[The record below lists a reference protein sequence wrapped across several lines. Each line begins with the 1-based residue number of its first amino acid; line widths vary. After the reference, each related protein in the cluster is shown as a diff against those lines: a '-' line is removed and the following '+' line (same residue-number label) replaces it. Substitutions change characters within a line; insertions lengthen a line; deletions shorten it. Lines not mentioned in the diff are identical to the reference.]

1 MNKELK
7 LNQNKII
14 EGYLN
19 LAKSKLTKFN
29 RSITGKETL
38 KLLNVIKKEF
48 KTFKIYKIRSGKK
61 VFDWKI
67 PNEWNVKE
75 AYIIDKFNEKIIDLK
90 NNNLHLVGYSEPINK
105 ILNKKKLLPYLHSL
119 PNQPSAIPYVTSY
132 YRKNWGFCITEN
144 QKKKIKKKYSSND
157 KFRIF
162 INSSFNKNGNL
173 NYGEL
178 VLKGKSKQEILI
190 STYICHPSMAND
202 ELSGTIVSLSLIKYF
217 QNFKN
222 LSKTLRFIFVPETI
236 GSIAFLYKNINELK
250 SKTVAGYNITCIGDE
265 RTHSCIFSKY
275 KNTQSDDALIKA
287 YKKLKIKY
295 KEYSFLKRG
304 SDERQFNSPGIELPI
319 ASVFRSKY
327 GEFPEYHT
335 SLDNFNLVTKK
346 GLIGGYKVVKTAIE
360 IVLKKN
366 IPTSLF
372 KCEPQM
378 SKRGLY
384 PSISKKNTKSIKIVK
399 NYMNFLQYADGKN
412 DLENISKIIK
422 LKKGAVLNIYKLLKK
437 KGIIL

>member
-90 NNNLHLVGYSEPINK
+90 NNNLHLVGYSEPTNK

-144 QKKKIKKKYSSND
+144 QKKK
-157 KFRIF
+157 
-162 INSSFNKNGNL
+162 
-173 NYGEL
+173 
-178 VLKGKSKQEILI
+178 
-190 STYICHPSMAND
+190 
-202 ELSGTIVSLSLIKYF
+202 
-217 QNFKN
+217 
-222 LSKTLRFIFVPETI
+222 
-236 GSIAFLYKNINELK
+236 
-250 SKTVAGYNITCIGDE
+250 
-265 RTHSCIFSKY
+265 
-275 KNTQSDDALIKA
+275 
-287 YKKLKIKY
+287 
-295 KEYSFLKRG
+295 
-304 SDERQFNSPGIELPI
+304 
-319 ASVFRSKY
+319 
-327 GEFPEYHT
+327 
-335 SLDNFNLVTKK
+335 
-346 GLIGGYKVVKTAIE
+346 
-360 IVLKKN
+360 LKKN
-366 IPTSLF
+366 IVLMINL
-372 KCEPQM
+372 EY
-378 SKRGLY
+378 LL
-384 PSISKKNTKSIKIVK
+384 IHHLIKMEI
-399 NYMNFLQYADGKN
+399 
-412 DLENISKIIK
+412 
-422 LKKGAVLNIYKLLKK
+422 
-437 KGIIL
+437 

>member
-1 MNKELK
+1 M
-7 LNQNKII
+7 QNKI
-14 EGYLN
+14 
-19 LAKSKLTKFN
+19 
-29 RSITGKETL
+29 
-38 KLLNVIKKEF
+38 
-48 KTFKIYKIRSGKK
+48 GKK

-144 QKKKIKKKYSSND
+144 QKKIKKKYSSND

-222 LSKTLRFIFVPETI
+222 LSKTLRFIFIPETI
-236 GSIAFLYKNINELK
+236 GSIAF
-250 SKTVAGYNITCIGDE
+250 C
-265 RTHSCIFSKY
+265 
-275 KNTQSDDALIKA
+275 
-287 YKKLKIKY
+287 
-295 KEYSFLKRG
+295 
-304 SDERQFNSPGIELPI
+304 
-319 ASVFRSKY
+319 
-327 GEFPEYHT
+327 
-335 SLDNFNLVTKK
+335 
-346 GLIGGYKVVKTAIE
+346 
-360 IVLKKN
+360 
-366 IPTSLF
+366 
-372 KCEPQM
+372 
-378 SKRGLY
+378 
-384 PSISKKNTKSIKIVK
+384 IKI
-399 NYMNFLQYADGKN
+399 
-412 DLENISKIIK
+412 
-422 LKKGAVLNIYKLLKK
+422 
-437 KGIIL
+437 